1 MQFEHVG
8 LWFLVNHPREEG
20 QRAIVQRPVK
30 TVLVRQL
37 HGLALLF
44 LTQLQFR
51 LLNWFGR
58 LLPALFLV
66 FLLLIFNGQLI

>member
-1 MQFEHVG
+1 
-8 LWFLVNHPREEG
+8 
-20 QRAIVQRPVK
+20 
-30 TVLVRQL
+30 
-37 HGLALLF
+37 LF

-66 FLLLIFNGQLI
+66 FLLLIFNGQLF